1 MKILVIGNGGRE
13 HAIAWKLGESDKVS
27 KIYCAPGNGGTFM
40 EHKCENVNITD
51 NEKLLNFALDNSID
65 LTVVGPEVYLCNGI
79 VDLFKSHNL
88 KIFGPSKKAATLE
101 GSKTFAK
108 EFMKKYEVKTA
119 AYKAFQDSNKALE
132 YLEKADYPI
141 VIKADGLAAG
151 KGVVIAETK
160 EQGILAIN
168 DFMVN
173 DTFGGAGKEI
183 IIEEF
188 LQGVEAS
195 ILSIIDG
202 NTIVPFIS
210 SKDHKTIFDDN
221 KGPNTGGMGT
231 IAPNP
236 YCNDVVLKAFEE
248 DILKP
253 TLKGI
258 QEEQLDYVGIIF
270 FGVMICERGV
280 YLLEYNVR
288 MGDPETQVV
297 LPLMESSFFDI
308 IEAAIEGKLSKDM
321 VKFKNNTACCV
332 IGSSKGYPGK
342 YEKGELI
349 TGVDNCSEKVFIAGA
364 EAIYNKLITS
374 GGRVL
379 GITALGND
387 LAEARKKAYKGLS
400 QVNFNG
406 MCYRKDIGKLFK

>member
-1 MKILVIGNGGRE
+1 MRILVIGNGGRE
-13 HAIAWKLGESDKVS
+13 HAIAWKLAEDEKVT

-40 EHKCENVNITD
+40 ENKCENINITD
-51 NEKLLNFALDNSID
+51 SEELLKFALNNSID
-65 LTVVGPEVYLCNGI
+65 ITVVGPEVYLCSGI

-108 EFMKKYEVKTA
+108 EFMKKYGVKTA
-119 AYKAFQDSNKALE
+119 AYEAFNDSKKAIE
-132 YLEKADYPI
+132 YLEKAEYPI

-151 KGVVIAETK
+151 KGVIIAESM
-160 EQGILAIN
+160 EEGIKAIN

-173 DTFGGAGKEI
+173 DTFAGAGKEI

-195 ILSIIDG
+195 ILSIVDR
-202 NTIVPFIS
+202 NTIIPFIS
-210 SKDHKTIFDDN
+210 SKDHKTIFEDN

-231 IAPNP
+231 VAPNP
-236 YCNDVVLKAFEE
+236 YCDDKVLKAFEE
-248 DILKP
+248 DILNP

-258 QEEQLDYVGIIF
+258 QEECLDYVGIIF
-270 FGVMICERGV
+270 FGLMICKKGV

-297 LPLMESSFFDI
+297 LPLMESSFLDI
-308 IEAAIEGKLSKDM
+308 IEAAIEGKLSRDM
-321 VKFKNNTACCV
+321 VKFKPMMACCV
-332 IGSSKGYPGK
+332 IGASKGYPGK

-349 TGVDNCSEKVFIAGA
+349 TGIGSCSEKVFIAGA
-364 EAIYNKLITS
+364 EVIFNKLITS

-379 GITALGND
+379 GVTALGEN
-387 LAEARKKAYKGLS
+387 LSEAIEKAYKGLS

-406 MCYRKDIGKLFK
+406 MYYRKDIGK